1 MLECDITDCNMSK
14 IEVKHLGEK
23 IFKDKDL
30 IENILI
36 LKRRDAKQLKF
47 SLLVPTST
55 NFKIYNKNL
64 LKQPHY
70 TNIESFLEAH
80 IEMIINSVIF
90 IYNKIN
96 PKSYLSKYRNNS
108 MGISNYI
115 YKKNIY
121 KVKFEIFGKIE
132 CIYFDISESQLFL

>member
-1 MLECDITDCNMSK
+1 MLEWNVLGYDIEN

-23 IFKDKDL
+23 IFQDKDL

-36 LKRRDAKQLKF
+36 LKRRNSTQLKF
-47 SLLVPTST
+47 TLLVPTST
-55 NFKIYNKNL
+55 NLRIYNKNL
-64 LKQPHY
+64 LRQPQY

-80 IEMIINSVIF
+80 VKMVMDSIIF
-90 IYNKIN
+90 IYSKIN
-96 PKSYLSKYRNNS
+96 PKSYLTKYKNNS

-121 KVKFEIFGKIE
+121 KVKFDIYGKTE
-132 CIYFDISESQLFL
+132 SIYFDISESQLFL